1 MYSKISKKGQV
12 TIPKPIREKLN
23 IENEGGLLFLV
34 EDNEVKLKGVPGIQ
48 ASRLAG
54 SLKKYARE
62 YTPLN
67 KIRKKIKGK
76 IADEIAAEDISD

>member
-12 TIPKPIREKLN
+12 TIPKYIREKLN

-34 EDNEVKLKGVPGIQ
+34 EDNEIKLKGVPGAQ
-48 ASRLAG
+48 ANRLAG

-62 YTPLN
+62 YASLN

-76 IADEIAAEDISD
+76 IADEIAGEGLSD

>member
-34 EDNEVKLKGVPGIQ
+34 EDNEVKLKGVPGVQ
-48 ASRLAG
+48 ANRLAG
-54 SLKKYARE
+54 SLKKYAKE
-62 YTPLN
+62 YAPLN

-76 IADEIAAEDISD
+76 IADEIATESISD

>member
-12 TIPKPIREKLN
+12 TIPKPIREKLS
-23 IENEGGLLFLV
+23 IENGGGVLFLV
-34 EDNEVKLKGVPGIQ
+34 EENEVKLKGVSGIQ
-48 ASRLAG
+48 ADRLTG

-62 YTPLN
+62 YAPLN

-76 IADEIAAEDISD
+76 IVDEID

>member
-12 TIPKPIREKLN
+12 TIPKPIREKLH

-34 EDNEVKLKGVPGIQ
+34 EDNEVKLKGVPSVQ
-48 ASRLAG
+48 ANRLAG
-54 SLKKYARE
+54 SLKKYAKE
-62 YTPLN
+62 YAPLN

-76 IADEIAAEDISD
+76 IADEIATESISD

>member
-23 IENEGGLLFLV
+23 IENEGGILFLV
-34 EDNEVKLKGVPGIQ
+34 EDNEVKLKGVPCVQ
-48 ASRLAG
+48 ANRLAG

-76 IADEIAAEDISD
+76 IADEIATESISD